1 MLATKHC
8 SCFVS
13 HVKGQ
18 RGVGGRVACVM
29 VPPCKGLRSLAAI
42 ARSRL
47 LRWALARLPLP
58 LPTGAPYGL
67 VLKVGA
73 VKIPGC
79 LFQLLLALG
88 CRWYCLLKHC
98 TVCA

>member
-1 MLATKHC
+1 
-8 SCFVS
+8 
-13 HVKGQ
+13 
-18 RGVGGRVACVM
+18 M
-29 VPPCKGLRSLAAI
+29 VPPCKGLRSLATI

-47 LRWALARLPLP
+47 LRWAQLRLLLPLS
-58 LPTGAPYGL
+58 TGAPYGL

-79 LFQLLLALG
+79 LFQLLVALG

-98 TVCA
+98 TVCAQIMRRCPQNHPPEPIMHAWLPFAVFRC